1 MGTTLGDRLH
11 PVRTSSLGDRPL
23 PRLEGSAT
31 ATHKVRDHSTRIS
44 SIPGR
49 MVIMI
54 LGTRMDTMT
63 IVTEMIIGAGT
74 RTGSQAG
81 EEMIV
86 DARTLITTDRD
97 RRPICGRHVIAGDV
111 AFVCL
116 KIGQSRLAGLELQLA
131 LLNHGGNPRGLADGI
146 PAFAG

>member
-1 MGTTLGDRLH
+1 
-11 PVRTSSLGDRPL
+11 
-23 PRLEGSAT
+23 
-31 ATHKVRDHSTRIS
+31 
-44 SIPGR
+44 
-49 MVIMI
+49 
-54 LGTRMDTMT
+54 MDTMT
-63 IVTEMIIGAGT
+63 IGTEMIIRAGT

-86 DARTLITTDRD
+86 DARTLITTDTD

-131 LLNHGGNPRGLADGI
+131 LLTKVVSRWESAWPR
-146 PAFAG
+146 